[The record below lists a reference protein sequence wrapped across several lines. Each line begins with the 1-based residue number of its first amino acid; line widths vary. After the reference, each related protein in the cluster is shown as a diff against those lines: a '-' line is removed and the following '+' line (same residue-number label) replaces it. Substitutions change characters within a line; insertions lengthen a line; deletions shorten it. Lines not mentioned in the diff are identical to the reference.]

1 MEDKEKLREFLNL
14 ENNDIVFITSGK
26 YEEVKTSLGFL
37 RKHLAHEHDLINK
50 DIYKFLWVTEFPMYE
65 YDKEET
71 GKGVWV
77 APGDFEFIMQIDKPA
92 NWENTL
98 RRI

>member
-1 MEDKEKLREFLNL
+1 MKKFKLE
-14 ENNDIVFITSGK
+14 IG
-26 YEEVKTSLGFL
+26 VKMS
-37 RKHLAHEHDLINK
+37 DN
-50 DIYKFLWVTEFPMYE
+50 MN
-65 YDKEET
+65 
-71 GKGVWV
+71 WV